1 MMQKIK
7 NIVQLGF
14 KELRGLMRDPLLL
27 GLILYTFTVGIYVRP
42 PRRRTPSPMRRW
54 RSSTK
59 IIRSFRSA
67 LPTLFSRRVFCGR
80 FRFHALKSTRAWTA
94 ATTRSYW

>member
-27 GLILYTFTVGIYVRP
+27 GLILYTFTVGVYVAATA
-42 PRRRTPSPMRRW
+42 TPDSI
-54 RSSTK
+54 SNA
-59 IIRSFRSA
+59 A
-67 LPTLFSRRVFCGR
+67 LAIVDEDNSQLSQRIADAFSRRAFCGR

-94 ATTRSYW
+94 ATTRSCW